1 MAQNQHNAVIHLG
14 HQNGTVTLWTP
25 NLPHPAVRLLAHMG
39 PVMSL
44 SVDPSAGG
52 RYMATAGRDGI
63 VKVWD
68 CRNWKGAV
76 REWSTRGGGAE
87 VEWSAKGALA
97 VATGSSVN
105 VSFTVFRQYGKNL
118 TIMILLGL

>member
-1 MAQNQHNAVIHLG
+1 
-14 HQNGTVTLWTP
+14 
-25 NLPHPAVRLLAHMG
+25 
-39 PVMSL
+39 
-44 SVDPSAGG
+44 
-52 RYMATAGRDGI
+52 MATAGRDGI